1 MTRVGAIALAAV
13 TLGLGCGS
21 GNGAAP
27 TCARNWSV
35 TDSRSNPD
43 LVVAIEGGALSIGA
57 PLAADELVSVVREG
71 TLTGDFTVE
80 IDFEA
85 FTPGVAAAYL
95 HATLDLDDPNLI
107 DVPFVGAGIGVNEGQ
122 TDVRAL
128 LVYHDESRTRFD
140 LAFTPSTAGTLRI
153 ARVGREMTLT
163 ASGLSGELAEVVA
176 QVSDSPTR
184 IGLQFANGA
193 TGGVPADASV
203 KITDFRIEGGGG
215 LVTTD
220 HFDCDS
226 LL

>member
-13 TLGLGCGS
+13 TACLGCG
-21 GNGAAP
+21 GGTGAAP
-27 TCARNWSV
+27 TCARAWSV
-35 TDSRSNPD
+35 TDSRDNPG
-43 LVVAIEGGALSIGA
+43 LAVAIDGGALSIAA

-71 TLTGDFTVE
+71 VLEGDFTLE
-80 IDFEA
+80 IDFDA
-85 FTPGVAAAYL
+85 FAPGTTSAYL

-140 LAFTPSTAGTLRI
+140 LAITPSTAGTLRI
-153 ARVGREMTLT
+153 ARVGREMVLT
-163 ASGLSGELAEVVA
+163 ATGQSGELAEVTA
-176 QVSDSPTR
+176 QVSDAPTR
-184 IGLQFANGA
+184 VGLQFSNAATEGA
-193 TGGVPADASV
+193 PADASV
-203 KITDFRIEGGGG
+203 RITEFRIEGGGG
-215 LVTTD
+215 VVTTD